1 MQHGF
6 LSVPWQTTV
15 PMELTV
21 AGEALHILLIKIY
34 LLRVVLMTGR
44 IALFFSLHFSNFSLY
59 FFLCQP
65 SKAFFF

>member
-1 MQHGF
+1 MQRGF

-44 IALFFSLHFSNFSLY
+44 IALFFSLHFSNFSL
-59 FFLCQP
+59 
-65 SKAFFF
+65 FFFCASRVKLFF